1 MFDPGGSTYYSTSLD
16 TDERGFFQTKLLWF
30 PLQYLGV
37 QGNDGAW
44 KVRLEDALTGEQTAV
59 QLSVV
64 SDDQTPEPAQWKQ
77 GDDLGLVP
85 TKPATVEASTSG
97 TLCSPAG
104 MYSRV
109 ALSGFTPRTGITIS
123 FLRPDG
129 QRVGSSG
136 VFADGAGQVA
146 ARLTYW
152 QITSDLCKS
161 PIDFQYQVVAIE
173 DGTNRRADAK
183 ILLPTR

>member
-1 MFDPGGSTYYSTSLD
+1 MLDPGGSTFYSTSLD
-16 TDERGFFQTKLLWF
+16 TDDRGLFATKLLWV

-44 KVRLEDALTGEQTAV
+44 KIRLEDMLTGERTAV
-59 QLSVV
+59 QLTVS
-64 SDDQTPEPAQWKQ
+64 SDDQTPEPAQWRQ

-85 TKPATVEASTSG
+85 SKPATVEAATSG
-97 TLCSPAG
+97 TLCSAAA

-109 ALSGFTPRTGITIS
+109 ALSGFTPKAGITVS

-136 VFADGAGQVA
+136 VFADGAGEVA
-146 ARLTYW
+146 PRFTYW
-152 QITSDLCKS
+152 QIASDLCKS
-161 PIDFQYQVVAIE
+161 PINFQYQVVAVE